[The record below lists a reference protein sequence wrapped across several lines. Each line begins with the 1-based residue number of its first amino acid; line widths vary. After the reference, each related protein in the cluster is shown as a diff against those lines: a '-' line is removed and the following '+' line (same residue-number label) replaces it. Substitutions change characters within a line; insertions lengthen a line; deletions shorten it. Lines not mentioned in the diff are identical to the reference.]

1 MKNVEQNSSLYFGTV
16 SFDSCIKLNQI
27 NNMCI
32 SPHVG
37 PVVMEVFS
45 GEEKVEQVVPGG
57 SQASSCEELNLTLE
71 QGTAQ
76 CISIL

>member
-1 MKNVEQNSSLYFGTV
+1 MG
-16 SFDSCIKLNQI
+16 
-27 NNMCI
+27 
-32 SPHVG
+32 
-37 PVVMEVFS
+37 VFS

-57 SQASSCEELNLTLE
+57 SQASSCEELNLALE